1 MVKISVIVPVY
12 NCEDYL
18 EESIRSILNQT
29 FKDIEVICV
38 DDGSTD
44 DSLSI
49 LNKLSD
55 DDSCLKVY
63 TQENQGASVARNNAL
78 EKVSGDYIYFFDADD
93 YAVEDCLEKVYSNAV
108 NNDSDIVFFK
118 YDEYNENTFIK
129 HSSIAIEKQFPEA
142 DFNNFSFNCQD
153 YRKLAFRGPFAPWFK
168 FYKKAFLDQH
178 EYFEFPANLIHND
191 IPFHVKTILKASKIS
206 FVPESLYHYR
216 NDNPNSISNT
226 RLSKIHD
233 IFSIIDIVEDFLK
246 SEDLFEDFKDEFD
259 FFKTYQIVYQ
269 MQGRSNEYFNIA
281 KKELSE
287 VNINNDYFGEGL
299 RFKAN
304 SILNSQ
310 SIEEYNYKVE
320 IYQSKSKNAK
330 SGDLMA
336 YEFKFSVLMPI
347 YNVEKYLADAIDSL
361 INQSIGFEENV
372 ELIIVDDGSP
382 DNSKDIALKYQEQYP
397 DNIKIFS
404 KSNGGQASAFNFGLK
419 HLNGK
424 YISFF
429 DSDDCLSSNT
439 LSEVYDFF
447 EEHFDEI
454 DVVSIPLILFERKT
468 GDHVLNYKFKSTR
481 VIDLI
486 EEPYNPQFSIASSFI
501 KNESLK
507 GFEFDTDLISWYDA
521 LMVNK
526 ILLSKKKY
534 GVLSSCSYNYRKRF
548 SSTSSTDNYRQKKES
563 FTDTLRRYHIN
574 LINYTIEKEGYV
586 PKFIQCA
593 LAYPIQWLYS
603 VSDLSDFLTK
613 DEINEFW
620 ETAYEVLSYVDE
632 DVIMN
637 PRIIKKEM
645 VRSYLMYIKNRKD
658 FHIDVVDDQSE
669 IFLMSRDS
677 IIGNLHNNRFY
688 IDRIESDNGNLR
700 LLGTFTSLCDY
711 NALSIEAIKT
721 LSDGTKQ
728 VFKEESND
736 LSTDN
741 LNITRI
747 LGIDWK
753 FKHYF
758 DLRIPMEK
766 DEESKI
772 ELQIVYNENEK
783 NIAMKNAI
791 TFRETSPLDGIINY
805 FVNESNIISFN
816 ENSFN
821 VYPYSYEKAY
831 ELKHDL
837 FLYIQEILQSEKNL
851 KKENKSLNRKN
862 NSLNKKNNSLNK
874 KNQSLNKKNES
885 LNRKNEKLKAQL
897 KKSKD
902 KNEEILNSTS
912 WKITK
917 PVRMPKQFIKKMKEQ

>member
-1 MVKISVIVPVY
+1 M
-12 NCEDYL
+12 DY
-18 EESIRSILNQT
+18 
-29 FKDIEVICV
+29 D
-38 DDGSTD
+38 
-44 DSLSI
+44 
-49 LNKLSD
+49 
-55 DDSCLKVY
+55 
-63 TQENQGASVARNNAL
+63 
-78 EKVSGDYIYFFDADD
+78 
-93 YAVEDCLEKVYSNAV
+93 
-108 NNDSDIVFFK
+108 
-118 YDEYNENTFIK
+118 
-129 HSSIAIEKQFPEA
+129 
-142 DFNNFSFNCQD
+142 
-153 YRKLAFRGPFAPWFK
+153 
-168 FYKKAFLDQH
+168 
-178 EYFEFPANLIHND
+178 
-191 IPFHVKTILKASKIS
+191 
-206 FVPESLYHYR
+206 
-216 NDNPNSISNT
+216 
-226 RLSKIHD
+226 
-233 IFSIIDIVEDFLK
+233 
-246 SEDLFEDFKDEFD
+246 
-259 FFKTYQIVYQ
+259 
-269 MQGRSNEYFNIA
+269 
-281 KKELSE
+281 
-287 VNINNDYFGEGL
+287 
-299 RFKAN
+299 
-304 SILNSQ
+304 
-310 SIEEYNYKVE
+310 
-320 IYQSKSKNAK
+320 
-330 SGDLMA
+330 
-336 YEFKFSVLMPI
+336 FKFSVLMPI

-361 INQSIGFEENV
+361 INQSIGVEKNV

-397 DNIKIFS
+397 ENIKIFS
-404 KSNGGQASAFNFGLK
+404 KSNGGQASAFNFGLE

-424 YISFF
+424 YINFL

-439 LSEVYDFF
+439 LLEVYNFF

-507 GFEFDTDLISWYDA
+507 GLKFDTDLISWYDA

-534 GVLSSCSYNYRKRF
+534 GVISSCSYNYRKRF

-563 FTDTLRRYHIN
+563 FTDTLRRFHIN
-574 LINYTIEKEGYV
+574 LINYTLEKEGYV

-593 LAYPIQWLYS
+593 LVYPIQWLYT

-632 DVIMN
+632 DVIRDS
-637 PRIIKKEM
+637 RIIKKEM
-645 VRSYLMYIKNRKD
+645 VRAYLVYIKNRKD
-658 FHIDVVDDQSE
+658 FHIDAIDDQSK
-669 IFLMSRDS
+669 IFLKTRDS

-688 IDRIESDNGNLR
+688 IDSVESDNGNLR

-711 NALSIEAIKT
+711 NVLSIEAIKT

-736 LSTDN
+736 FSADN
-741 LNITRI
+741 LKIIRI

-772 ELQIVYNENEK
+772 ELQIIYNENEK
-783 NIAMKNAI
+783 NIAMNNAVI
-791 TFRETSPLDGIINY
+791 FRETSLLDGIINY
-805 FVNESNIISFN
+805 FVNESHIISFN
-816 ENSFN
+816 ENSFY

-837 FLYIQEILQSEKNL
+837 FLYIQEILQSEENL
-851 KKENKSLNRKN
+851 KKENK
-862 NSLNKKNNSLNK
+862 SLNK
-874 KNQSLNKKNES
+874 KNQSLNKKNQS
-885 LNRKNEKLKAQL
+885 LNKKNQSLNKKNAKLKAQL
-897 KKSKD
+897 KKSNNINK
-902 KNEEILNSTS
+902 EILNSNS

-917 PVRMPKQFIKKMKEQ
+917 PIRMPKQFIKNMEE